1 MYDKKIVS
9 KEKVD
14 ATFEGHTYQR
24 MNCRIVYHMSL
35 REEGGG
41 GGGGG
46 QYTVTYVFIRWADL
60 KCKLHTRTIW
70 VTLPLSSYQDCR
82 KTYFINESDE
92 DPLRMFEKGQSATL
106 QVNPDIECANKKAS
120 LSFQAWDGELTLQN
134 EMSAYWGL
142 EVTRQWTGSTRRY
155 ILKVRHTNYWF
166 KKIKKIN
173 CMSFNIV
180 QW

>member
-1 MYDKKIVS
+1 MIKKLYLKKRLTPPLKVILISEWIVALS
-9 KEKVD
+9 IICLLGK
-14 ATFEGHTYQR
+14 R
-24 MNCRIVYHMSL
+24 
-35 REEGGG
+35 EGGR
-41 GGGGG
+41 GG

-106 QVNPDIECANKKAS
+106 QVNPDINCANNKAS
-120 LSFQAWDGELTLQN
+120 LSFQAGDRELTLQN

-142 EVTRQWTGSTRRY
+142 EVTRQWTGSTRHC
-155 ILKVRHTNYWF
+155 ILKVRNKLLVQ
-166 KKIKKIN
+166 KKKKN
-173 CMSFNIV
+173 
-180 QW
+180 

>member
-1 MYDKKIVS
+1 M
-9 KEKVD
+9 
-14 ATFEGHTYQR
+14 
-24 MNCRIVYHMSL
+24 
-35 REEGGG
+35 
-41 GGGGG
+41 
-46 QYTVTYVFIRWADL
+46 
-60 KCKLHTRTIW
+60 
-70 VTLPLSSYQDCR
+70 PLSSYQDCR

-106 QVNPDIECANKKAS
+106 QVNPDIDCANNKAS
-120 LSFQAWDGELTLQN
+120 LSFQAGDRELTLQN

-155 ILKVRHTNYWF
+155 ILKVRNTNYWF
-166 KKIKKIN
+166 KKRKKIN

>member
-1 MYDKKIVS
+1 MIKKLYLKKRLTPPLKVILISEWIVALS
-9 KEKVD
+9 IICLLGKR
-14 ATFEGHTYQR
+14 EG
-24 MNCRIVYHMSL
+24 
-35 REEGGG
+35 EE
-41 GGGGG
+41 GGG

-92 DPLRMFEKGQSATL
+92 DPLRMFEKGQRATL
-106 QVNPDIECANKKAS
+106 QVNPDIKCDSNKAS

-142 EVTRQWTGSTRRY
+142 KVTRQWTGSTRRY

>member
-1 MYDKKIVS
+1 MIKKLYLKKRLTPPLKVILISEWIVALS
-9 KEKVD
+9 IIFLLGKR
-14 ATFEGHTYQR
+14 EG
-24 MNCRIVYHMSL
+24 
-35 REEGGG
+35 EEGGG
-41 GGGGG
+41 H
-46 QYTVTYVFIRWADL
+46 YTVAYVFIRWADL

-106 QVNPDIECANKKAS
+106 QVNPDINCYNNKAS
-120 LSFQAWDGELTLQN
+120 LSFQAGDRELTLQN

-155 ILKVRHTNYWF
+155 ILKVRNTNYWF
-166 KKIKKIN
+166 KKRKKIN

>member
-35 REEGGG
+35 REEGG

-92 DPLRMFEKGQSATL
+92 DPLRMFEKGQRATL
-106 QVNPDIECANKKAS
+106 QVNPDIKCVSNKAS

-166 KKIKKIN
+166 KKGKKN
-173 CMSFNIV
+173 
-180 QW
+180 

>member
-1 MYDKKIVS
+1 MIKKLYLKKRLTPPLKVILISEWIVALS
-9 KEKVD
+9 IICLLGKR
-14 ATFEGHTYQR
+14 EG
-24 MNCRIVYHMSL
+24 
-35 REEGGG
+35 EE
-41 GGGGG
+41 GGG

-92 DPLRMFEKGQSATL
+92 DPLRMFEKGQRATL
-106 QVNPDIECANKKAS
+106 QVNPDIECVSNKAS

-166 KKIKKIN
+166 KKGKKN
-173 CMSFNIV
+173 
-180 QW
+180 

>member
-1 MYDKKIVS
+1 MIKKLYLKKRLTPPLKVILTSGWIVALS
-9 KEKVD
+9 IICLLGK
-14 ATFEGHTYQR
+14 R
-24 MNCRIVYHMSL
+24 
-35 REEGGG
+35 EGGR
-41 GGGGG
+41 GGG
-46 QYTVTYVFIRWADL
+46 QYTVTDVFIRWADL

-106 QVNPDIECANKKAS
+106 QVNPDINCANNKAS
-120 LSFQAWDGELTLQN
+120 LSFQEGDRELTLQN

-155 ILKVRHTNYWF
+155 ILKVRNTNYWF
-166 KKIKKIN
+166 KKRKKIK

>member
-14 ATFEGHTYQR
+14 ATFEGQTNQQ

-41 GGGGG
+41 EGGG

-106 QVNPDIECANKKAS
+106 QVNPDINCANNKAS
-120 LSFQAWDGELTLQN
+120 LSFQEGDRELTLQN
-134 EMSAYWGL
+134 EMSDYWGL
-142 EVTRQWTGSTRRY
+142 KVTRQWTGSTRRY
-155 ILKVRHTNYWF
+155 ILKVRNTNYWF
-166 KKIKKIN
+166 KKRKKIN